1 MNYDKLVLIF
11 FGFFFLM
18 HQLQLFLCWV
28 DVGGAKTSAMP
39 CAPQPKLWH
48 ARPLPAVF
56 HIVRK
61 CKTNEHPC

>member
-1 MNYDKLVLIF
+1 
-11 FGFFFLM
+11 M